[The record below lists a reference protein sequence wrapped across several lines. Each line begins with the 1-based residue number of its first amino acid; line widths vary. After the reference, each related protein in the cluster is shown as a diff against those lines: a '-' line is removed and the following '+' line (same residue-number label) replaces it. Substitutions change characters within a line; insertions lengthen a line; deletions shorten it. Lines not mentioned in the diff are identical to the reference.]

1 MKPFEPAPRI
11 VCFGEMLYDH
21 LPNERFPGGAPM
33 NVALHLRQ
41 QAVDVRF
48 ISRVGQD
55 EAGQSLRRYL
65 SERGLPTDL
74 IQTDANHATGKV
86 LADVTQS
93 DDVKYDILQPVAWD
107 FIEAEP
113 AAVRAVETADLF
125 VYGSLAARNAT
136 SRRTLEKLLALAPR
150 TALDI
155 NLRAPHYDQETI
167 TALLEGADLLK
178 LNEEEFAQLTQWYFG
193 SEPTEDTVHQ
203 LAERFQLD
211 TVCITRGAQGAELWH
226 KGERWEQAGFPVT
239 VADTIGSGDAFL
251 GTLLSKLLRGDPPP
265 ECLRYACAV
274 GAYVAS
280 QPGATPLLDNEAID
294 KIAQSQSSI
303 RG

>member
-1 MKPFEPAPRI
+1 MQPSESTPQI

-21 LPNERFPGGAPM
+21 LPSGRFPGGAPM

-41 QAVDVRF
+41 QAVNVQF
-48 ISRVGQD
+48 VSRVGQD
-55 EAGQSLRRYL
+55 EAGESLRQYL
-65 SERGLPTDL
+65 EERGLSTDL
-74 IQTDANHATGKV
+74 IQTDAHYPTGKV
-86 LADVTQS
+86 VADVTQS

-107 FIEAEP
+107 FIAADP
-113 AAVRAVETADLF
+113 AAVQAVKEADLLL
-125 VYGSLAARNAT
+125 YGSLAARSGV
-136 SRRTLEKLLALAPR
+136 SRRTLTELLALAPR

-167 TALLEGADLLK
+167 TALLEGANLLK
-178 LNEEEFAQLTQWYFG
+178 LNEEEFALLTQWYFG
-193 SEPTEDTVHQ
+193 SEPTEDTVRQ
-203 LAERFQLD
+203 LAERFGLD

-226 KGERWEQAGFPVT
+226 EGQRWEQAGFPVK

-251 GTLLSKLLRGDPPP
+251 GTLLSKLLRGAPPP

-280 QPGATPLLDNEAID
+280 QPGATPRLDADAIE
-294 KIAQSQSSI
+294 
-303 RG
+303 RLMC

>member
-1 MKPFEPAPRI
+1 MKPSEPTPRI

-21 LPNERFPGGAPM
+21 LPSGRFPGGAPM
-33 NVALHLRQ
+33 NVALHLLQ
-41 QAVDVRF
+41 QAVDVQF

-55 EAGQSLRRYL
+55 EAGKSLRQYL
-65 SERGLPTDL
+65 TERGLSIDL

-86 LADVTQS
+86 LADVTES
-93 DDVKYDILQPVAWD
+93 DNVKYDILYPVAWD

-113 AAVRAVETADLF
+113 AAVRAVEAADLLL
-125 VYGSLAARNAT
+125 YGSLAARNAT
-136 SRRTLEKLLALAPR
+136 SRRTLEKLLALAPH
-150 TALDI
+150 TAFDV

-167 TALLEGADLLK
+167 ATLLEQANLVK
-178 LNEEEFAQLTQWYFG
+178 LNEEEFGLLTQWFFG
-193 SEPTEDTVHQ
+193 GGPTENTIRQ

-211 TVCITRGAQGAELWH
+211 TVCITRGATGAELWH
-226 KGERWEQAGFPVT
+226 EGERWEQAGFPVT

-274 GAYVAS
+274 GAYVAA
-280 QPGATPLLDNEAID
+280 QPGATPILDQEAIE
-294 KIAQSQSSI
+294 KMAQS
-303 RG
+303 

>member
-1 MKPFEPAPRI
+1 MKPSESSPRV

-21 LPNERFPGGAPM
+21 LPSGRFPGGAPM
-33 NVALHLRQ
+33 NVALHLLQ
-41 QAVDVRF
+41 QAVDVQF
-48 ISRVGQD
+48 ISRVGSD
-55 EAGQSLRRYL
+55 EAGESLRTYL
-65 SERGLPTDL
+65 AERGLPTGL
-74 IQTDANHATGKV
+74 IQTDAHHPTGKV

-107 FIEAEP
+107 FIEADP
-113 AAVRAVETADLF
+113 TAVRAVKEVDLLL
-125 VYGSLAARNAT
+125 YGSLAARSAT
-136 SRRTLEKLLALAPR
+136 SRRTLEQLLALAPR

-155 NLRAPHYDQETI
+155 NLRAPHYDRETI
-167 TALLEGADLLK
+167 TTLLEGANLLK
-178 LNEEEFAQLTQWYFG
+178 LNEEEFALLTQWYFG
-193 SEPTEDTVHQ
+193 GGPTKNTIRQ

-211 TVCITRGAQGAELWH
+211 TVCITRGAAGAELWH
-226 KGERWEQAGFPVT
+226 EGQRWEQAGFPVT

-280 QPGATPLLDNEAID
+280 QPGATPLLNWDIIEKMVLA
-294 KIAQSQSSI
+294 
-303 RG
+303 